1 MGWTQEKINEVYA
14 EVQEKAMTNEEFR
27 EELLNN
33 TNEAIEKVAG
43 EKLPEGFQVKVVE
56 SDPAYAATF
65 VLPDLMSDELDTEEL
80 EAVSGGVVSF
90 ALIISAC
97 AAAVSIQGCAA
108 NACGGHAT
116 VELK

>member
-1 MGWTQEKINEVYA
+1 MAWTQEKINEIYGLI
-14 EVQEKAMTNEEFR
+14 QKKAVTDEEFR
-27 EELLNN
+27 EKLLAN
-33 TNEAIEKVAG
+33 TSEAIEKVAG

-56 SDPAYAATF
+56 RDPAYAATF

-116 VELK
+116 VEIK